1 MQELRVGGDVLIAID
16 AKQINSQ
23 SDLSLLLNRS
33 QPGDTVTATIVR
45 DGKKINLPVKLG
57 GD

>member
-16 AKQINSQ
+16 AKQITNQ

-33 QPGDTVTATIVR
+33 QPGDTVTVTIVR
-45 DGKKINLPVKLG
+45 DGKKMDLPVKLG

>member
-1 MQELRVGGDVLIAID
+1 LRVGGDVLIAID
-16 AKQINSQ
+16 GKQITNQ

-33 QPGDTVTATIVR
+33 QPGDTVSVTIVR
-45 DGKKINLPVKLG
+45 DGKKMNLPVKLA